1 MKALLSIELGGPDT
15 LVLSDIDAPTAGP
28 GELLI
33 EVHAASVNY
42 PDVLIIE
49 DLYQVK
55 PARPFAPGAE
65 VAGVVTAVGDGVTT
79 FTPGDRVLAAPGHGG
94 MVEQIAVDAA
104 GCHKIPDDMP
114 YDEAASFLLTYGT
127 SHYALRSRAVAREGE
142 SLFILG
148 AAGGVGLA
156 AVQLG
161 KAMGLTVI
169 AGCSSQ
175 EKVDL
180 CMANGADAGI
190 VYPPGPLDRTQQKE
204 LSSEIKTAG
213 GGGVDIVYDAVGGSY
228 AEPAIRAL
236 NWEGRFLVIGFPAG
250 IPSIPLNLALLKSCQ
265 IVGVFWGAFAFT
277 QPDVHQANVDEL
289 FSMYSA
295 NQIKPHVT
303 SRYSLA
309 DGAAAIRELAE
320 RRAKG
325 KVVVDVR

>member
-1 MKALLSIELGGPDT
+1 MKALLSVELGGPDT
-15 LVLSDIDAPTAGP
+15 LVLCDIDAPTAGV

-55 PARPFAPGAE
+55 PPRPFAPGAE
-65 VAGVVTAVGDGVTT
+65 VGGVVIAVGEGTT
-79 FTPGDRVLAAPGHGG
+79 DFVPGDRVLAAPGHGG

-104 GCHKIPDDMP
+104 GCHKIPDNMP
-114 YDEAASFLLTYGT
+114 FDEASSFLLTYGT
-127 SHYALRSRAVAREGE
+127 SHYALRNRAAAREGE

-180 CMANGADAGI
+180 CIANGADAGI
-190 VYPPGPLDRTQQKE
+190 VYPPGPLDRAQQKQ
-204 LSSEIKTAG
+204 LSSEIKAAG
-213 GGGVDIVYDAVGGSY
+213 GGGVDIVYDAVGGDF

-265 IVGVFWGAFAFT
+265 IVGVFWGAFVFA
-277 QPDVHQANVDEL
+277 QPDAHQANVDEL
-289 FSMYSA
+289 FTMYSA
-295 NQIKPHVT
+295 GQIKPHVT

-309 DGAAAIRELAE
+309 EGAAAIRELAE

-325 KVVVDVR
+325 KVVVEVR